1 MNETALNLAWD
12 VQEKT
17 NPDSAN
23 TMTFSNIIIID
34 IEKKRL
40 ITN

>member
-17 NPDSAN
+17 NPDFAN
-23 TMTFSNIIIID
+23 TMTFSKIILID
-34 IEKKRL
+34 IEKKKVD
-40 ITN
+40 N